1 MTLKTLIKGGRIIDP
16 SQGIDKISDLLIVDG
31 LVKEI
36 NTSISKPRN
45 AEIFNAEG
53 LIVCPGF
60 IDIHCHLREPGEEYK
75 ETIQTGTAAA
85 AAGGFTTVCAMPNTQ
100 PAMDNQSVVEY
111 VLKKAKE
118 TASIRVL
125 PIGSVTIG
133 RKGKQLSE
141 MSELADLGVI
151 GFSDDG
157 DPVEDPNIMRQAL
170 SYSAGL
176 KLPIINH
183 CEVPSLADG
192 ASMNEGWVS
201 NRLGLKGM
209 PSSAEEVMV
218 ARDIS
223 LAELTG
229 GHVHIA
235 HASTRGT
242 IDLIRSAKANG
253 TKVTCEVTPHHL
265 TLTENTVMGHGK
277 NDFQPLGTDA
287 YDTNAKVNPPL
298 RSKSDVA
305 SMIESLNT
313 GTIDFIATDH
323 APHSEVDKMTTFQD
337 SSFGIS
343 VLETA
348 LGSLMTLV
356 DQGQM
361 NVNTL
366 IKKLTNDPA
375 TFLGKDIGN
384 LKTGTS
390 GDITIIDP
398 NETWTV
404 DPRNF
409 ISKGKN
415 TPLKGSLLKGKVKA
429 TFYQGTKVY

>member
-1 MTLKTLIKGGRIIDP
+1 MTSKTLIKGGRIIDP
-16 SQGIDKISDLLIVDG
+16 AQGIDQISDLLMVDG
-31 LVKEI
+31 LIEEI

-53 LIVCPGF
+53 LIVSPGF

-75 ETIQTGTAAA
+75 ETIETGTAAA

-111 VLKKAKE
+111 VLRKAKE
-118 TASIRVL
+118 TALIRVF
-125 PIGSVTIG
+125 PIGAITIG

-170 SYSAGL
+170 GYSADL

-183 CEVPSLADG
+183 CEVPSLAEG

-209 PSSAEEVMV
+209 PASAEEVMV

-242 IDLIRSAKANG
+242 IALIESAKATG
-253 TKVTCEVTPHHL
+253 IKVTCEVTPHHL
-265 TLTENTVMGHGK
+265 TLTENAVMGHGK
-277 NDFQPLGTDA
+277 DDFQPLDNNA

-298 RSKSDVA
+298 RNKSDVN
-305 SMIESLNT
+305 SMIESLNA
-313 GTIDFIATDH
+313 GIIDFIATDH
-323 APHSEVDKMTTFQD
+323 APHSAIDKMTTFQD

-356 DQGQM
+356 DKGQM
-361 NVNTL
+361 EVNTL
-366 IKKLTNDPA
+366 IKKLTSDPA
-375 TFLGKDIGN
+375 TFLGKNIGN
-384 LKTGTS
+384 LKNGTS
-390 GDITIIDP
+390 GDITIFDP
-398 NETWTV
+398 NATWTV
-404 DPRNF
+404 DPQNF

-415 TPLKGSLLKGKVKA
+415 TPLEGALLKGKIKA
-429 TFYQGTKVY
+429 TFFQGIKVY

>member
-1 MTLKTLIKGGRIIDP
+1 MTSNMLIKGGRVIDP
-16 SQGIDKISDLLIVDG
+16 SQGLDQISDLLIVDG
-31 LVKEI
+31 LINEI
-36 NTSISKPRN
+36 NTSIPKPRN

-53 LIVCPGF
+53 QIVCPGF
-60 IDIHCHLREPGEEYK
+60 IDLHCHLREPGEEFK
-75 ETIQTGTAAA
+75 ETIETGTAAA

-133 RKGKQLSE
+133 RKGEQLSE
-141 MSELADLGVI
+141 MSELAQLGVI

-209 PSSAEEVMV
+209 PNSAEEVMV

-235 HASTRGT
+235 HASTTGT
-242 IDLIRSAKANG
+242 IDLIRSAKEAG
-253 TKVTCEVTPHHL
+253 IKVTCEVTPHHL
-265 TLTENTVMGHGK
+265 TLTENAVMGHGK
-277 NDFQPLGTDA
+277 DAFQPLGNNA

-305 SMIESLNT
+305 SMIKSLNT

-323 APHSEVDKMTTFQD
+323 APHSVVDKMTTFQD

-348 LGSLMTLV
+348 LGSHMALV
-356 DQGQM
+356 DQWQM
-361 NVNTL
+361 EVNTL
-366 IKKLTNDPA
+366 IKKLTSDPA
-375 TFLGKDIGN
+375 TFLGMDIGN
-384 LKTGTS
+384 LKKGTSAEITVFDPSETWLVDTGT
-390 GDITIIDP
+390 
-398 NETWTV
+398 
-404 DPRNF
+404 F

-415 TPLKGSLLKGKVKA
+415 TPLAGSMLKGKVKA
-429 TFYQGTKVY
+429 TFYQGIKVY

>member
-1 MTLKTLIKGGRIIDP
+1 M
-16 SQGIDKISDLLIVDG
+16 
-31 LVKEI
+31 
-36 NTSISKPRN
+36 
-45 AEIFNAEG
+45 
-53 LIVCPGF
+53 
-60 IDIHCHLREPGEEYK
+60 REPGEEYK

-118 TASIRVL
+118 TARIRVL

-242 IDLIRSAKANG
+242 INLIRSAKANG

-265 TLTENTVMGHGK
+265 TLTENTVMGQGK
-277 NDFQPLGTDA
+277 DDFQPLGTNA

-305 SMIESLNT
+305 SMIQSLNT

-415 TPLKGSLLKGKVKA
+415 TPLEGSLLKGKVKA

>member
-1 MTLKTLIKGGRIIDP
+1 M
-16 SQGIDKISDLLIVDG
+16 
-31 LVKEI
+31 
-36 NTSISKPRN
+36 
-45 AEIFNAEG
+45 
-53 LIVCPGF
+53 
-60 IDIHCHLREPGEEYK
+60 REPGEEYK

-277 NDFQPLGTDA
+277 DDFQPLGTNA

-415 TPLKGSLLKGKVKA
+415 TPLEGSLLKGKVKA

>member
-1 MTLKTLIKGGRIIDP
+1 LTSKTLIRGGRIIDP
-16 SQGIDKISDLLIVDG
+16 AQGINQISDLLIVDG
-31 LVKEI
+31 FIEEI

-45 AEIFNAEG
+45 TEIFNAEG

-75 ETIQTGTAAA
+75 ETIETGTAAA
-85 AAGGFTTVCAMPNTQ
+85 AAGGFTTICAMPNTQ

-111 VLKKAKE
+111 VLKKAKD
-118 TASIRVL
+118 TATIRVF
-125 PIGSVTIG
+125 PIGAITIG

-170 SYSAGL
+170 SYSADL

-209 PSSAEEVMV
+209 PNSAEEVMV

-242 IDLIRSAKANG
+242 INLIKSAKATG
-253 TKVTCEVTPHHL
+253 IKVTCEVTPHHL

-277 NDFQPLGTDA
+277 DDFQPLDTNA

-298 RSKSDVA
+298 RNKSDVT
-305 SMIESLNT
+305 SMIKSLNA
-313 GTIDFIATDH
+313 GEIDFIATDH
-323 APHSEVDKMTTFQD
+323 APHSAVDKMTTFQD

-356 DQGQM
+356 DQGQVE
-361 NVNTL
+361 VNTI

-375 TFLGKDIGN
+375 IFLGKNIGN
-384 LKTGTS
+384 LKNGTS
-390 GDITIIDP
+390 GDITIFDP
-398 NETWTV
+398 NATWTV
-404 DPRNF
+404 DPQNF

-415 TPLKGSLLKGKVKA
+415 TPLKGTMLKGKVKA
-429 TFYQGTKVY
+429 TFYQGIKVY